1 MNIKH
6 SFFALCFL
14 SSMSTAGE
22 VEEVKVVARPFRIML
37 EHISLSHKQNPITKS
52 WYYAVAEKDKE
63 DSKDK

>member
-1 MNIKH
+1 
-6 SFFALCFL
+6 
-14 SSMSTAGE
+14 MSTAGE